1 MARISEGYIR
11 SVALSLPGAYEHASH
26 DGLPS
31 WRTKPRMFTWI
42 RSDPQALVVWVDSL
56 ETKEALLATQ
66 PDIFFTTPH
75 YDGYA
80 IILVRLDV
88 VDRKLAKSLIVD
100 SWKLRA
106 PASLVKTLAAS
117 PARNV
122 EGKGKGTAKVRRKK
136 AAKRASR

>member
-1 MARISEGYIR
+1 MARISEAYIR

-26 DGLPS
+26 DGRPS
-31 WRTKPRMFTWI
+31 WRTKPRMFTWL
-42 RSDPQALVVWVDSL
+42 RNNPEALVVWVESL
-56 ETKEALLATQ
+56 DAKEALLATQ

-88 VDRKLAKSLIVD
+88 VARELAKSLIVA

-106 PASLVKTLAAS
+106 PASLVKALTAS
-117 PARNV
+117 PARTT
-122 EGKGKGTAKVRRKK
+122 KAKAKTKAPAKK
-136 AAKRASR
+136 AAKHASR